1 MKKVYVVSA
10 KRTPIGAFMGSL
22 SDMHP
27 ADYGSTVLK
36 TMLEETGAPVENID
50 EVIVGNILPA
60 GQGMN
65 VARQV
70 SLKAGLP
77 VEVPAYAVNMVC
89 GSGMKSV
96 INAYT
101 NIQAGMSDL
110 VIAGGVE
117 SMSGAPYLMPA
128 KARKGIKMGDFT
140 VKDHMIDDALTD
152 VFHNIHMGVTAENI
166 VERYGLTRQAQDA
179 FAAES
184 QRRAAKAVE
193 SGRFDDEVVP
203 ITVKQRK
210 GEFVFDKDEH
220 PNPSATEEKLSKMR
234 PAFKKDGTVTAGTSS
249 GINDGASFMM
259 IASEEALKKYN
270 LTPILEIAGVGQG
283 GVEPEVMGL
292 GPVPAIDKATKHTDI
307 DFKAIGLLELNEAFA
322 AQSLGVFKDLETA
335 YGLSTE
341 AMLEYTNVNGGAI
354 ALGHPVG
361 ASGNRITVTLAHEM
375 LKRNESY
382 GLASLCIGGGMG
394 TAIIL
399 KSLEGNK

>member
-10 KRTPIGAFMGSL
+10 KRTPIGAFMGTL

-27 ADYGSTVLK
+27 ADYGADVVKS
-36 TMLEETGAPVENID
+36 MLNETGAPTDAFD

-60 GQGMN
+60 GLGMN

-70 SLKAGLP
+70 SIKAGLP
-77 VEVPAYAVNMVC
+77 VETPAYAVNMVC

-117 SMSGAPYLMPA
+117 SMSGAPYLIPG
-128 KARKGIKMGDFT
+128 KARKGIKMGGFST
-140 VKDHMIDDALTD
+140 KDHMIDDALTD
-152 VFHNIHMGVTAENI
+152 VFNQYHMGVTAENI
-166 VERYGLTRQAQDA
+166 VESYGISREAQDA

-184 QRRAAKAVE
+184 QRRAKAAIDA
-193 SGRFDDEVVP
+193 GKFTDEIVP
-203 ITVKQRK
+203 ITIKHRK
-210 GEFVFDKDEH
+210 GDFVFDTDEH
-220 PNPSATEEKLSKMR
+220 PNPTSTEEKLAKLR
-234 PAFKKDGTVTAGTSS
+234 PAFKKDGSVTAGTSS

-259 IASEEALKKYN
+259 IASEDAVKKYN
-270 LTPILEIAGVGQG
+270 LTPLLEIEGVGQG
-283 GVEPEVMGL
+283 GIDPKVMGL
-292 GPVPAIDKATKHTDI
+292 GPVPAIENALKNSAVS
-307 DFKAIGLLELNEAFA
+307 FKDIGLLELNEAFA
-322 AQSLGVFKDLETA
+322 AQSLGVLKDLEKA
-335 YGLSTE
+335 YDVTTE
-341 AMLEYTNVNGGAI
+341 DVLDYTNVNGGAI

-375 LKRNESY
+375 LKRKENY

-399 KSLEGNK
+399 KQLEGKQ